1 MPRVGIWSLST
12 VLVLV
17 TSLGIKMSH
26 QSLHRHNMVSILSLH
41 LLVQGLSMSKNLKD
55 KRFKG

>member
-1 MPRVGIWSLST
+1 MTPMGIWSLST

-17 TSLGIKMSH
+17 TCFEIKMSH

-41 LLVQGLSMSKNLKD
+41 LLVEGLFMSKNLKD